1 MRGPYRTPKQ
11 HHPFGAAAAGTAAQR
26 GVSFMDHMLL
36 HHGFTRQPKHP
47 VFYGWEVLLALW
59 LVYFLSTTPAAY
71 GTSILSTQMVLEN
84 DMNEAVVGWGTS
96 AFYASSMAFSVPA
109 SMIVQKFG
117 FHNTLLG
124 GSVMVLLACLAVAL
138 FPVPVPVYVALFL
151 VMGIGGT
158 LSGIV
163 TGPGLVNAW
172 FDQNKS
178 LPMSLLMTAGA
189 LGGFAMPVVSA
200 QLAERAGWKAGW
212 WLYAALAAAAAVIAL
227 IFIKNSPA
235 EVGEI
240 RDGRAWHQTHD
251 KAGEAQPETDAGG
264 LTITEAL
271 RSREFPTISVVL
283 FGVRLLFTGCTSY
296 TVLYA
301 VQRGISPLQA
311 ATALSCFHIF
321 GLMGRLAAGLR
332 SRIKLLIHLLV
343 TGCYAGMF
351 AGGLILWQAQ
361 GIALFYAAAALIGF
375 FYNCSYTLLAL
386 MIPEYFGSKNYS
398 IFFGTLNTI
407 CSAGS
412 TAAPLLISL
421 LAGVFG
427 GSYASS
433 FLVVT
438 IVTGLCALAMLLTPS
453 RYRTGKKA

>member
-1 MRGPYRTPKQ
+1 
-11 HHPFGAAAAGTAAQR
+11 
-26 GVSFMDHMLL
+26 MDHNLL
-36 HHGFTRQPKHP
+36 HHGFTRQPAHP

-71 GTSILSTQMVLEN
+71 GASILSTQMVLEN
-84 DMNEAVVGWGTS
+84 GLNEAVVGWATS
-96 AFYASSMAFSVPA
+96 AFYASSMVFSVPA

-124 GSVMVLLACLAVAL
+124 GSLMILLACLTAAA
-138 FPVPVPVYVALFL
+138 FPISVPVYVSLFL

-172 FDQNKS
+172 FDKNKS

-189 LGGFAMPVVSA
+189 LGGFAMPVLSA
-200 QLAERAGWKAGW
+200 QLAGQIGWKAVW

-227 IFIKNSPA
+227 VFIKNSPA

-240 RDGRAWHQTHD
+240 RDGRAWHHVHD
-251 KAGEAQPETDAGG
+251 KAGETAQDTASDG
-264 LTITEAL
+264 LTIAEAL
-271 RSREFPTISVVL
+271 RAREFYTISVIL

-296 TVLYA
+296 LVLYT
-301 VQRGISPLQA
+301 VQRGISALQA
-311 ATALSCFHIF
+311 AAVLSCFHIF
-321 GLMGRLAAGLR
+321 GLLGRLAAGLR
-332 SRIKLLIHLLV
+332 NRIALPIHLLCAA
-343 TGCYAGMF
+343 CYAGMF
-351 AGGLILWQAQ
+351 AGGLVLCTAQ
-361 GIALFYAAAALIGF
+361 EIVWFFVAAALIGF

-398 IFFGTLNTI
+398 VFFGTLNTI
-407 CSAGS
+407 GSAGS

-421 LAGVFG
+421 LAGIFG
-427 GSYASS
+427 GSYGSS

-438 IVTGLCALAMLLTPS
+438 VVTGICAAVMLLTPS
-453 RYRTGKKA
+453 RYKPGR